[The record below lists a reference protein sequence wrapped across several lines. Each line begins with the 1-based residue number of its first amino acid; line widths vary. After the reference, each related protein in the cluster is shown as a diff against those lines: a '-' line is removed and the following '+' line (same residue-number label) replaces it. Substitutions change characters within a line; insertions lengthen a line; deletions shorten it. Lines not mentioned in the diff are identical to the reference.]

1 MGLSSM
7 FKITESASRAKL
19 GLHGIYLYNLVM
31 QLEAGKWKH
40 ARIKEAR

>member
-19 GLHGIYLYNLVM
+19 GLHGIYLYNLVL

-40 ARIKEAR
+40 T